1 MPLTLSGE
9 QQQLFDRSLET
20 INKVEGLLVEA
31 KVLFPEFS
39 PDTQILKQ
47 QLANPFSIFICG
59 EFNAGKSSLLNR
71 LNSQDIADVGC
82 LPTTKEIESY
92 QPEDFGGL
100 VFIDSPGTNSIIEQH
115 QELTE
120 NYLQQADIILFV
132 TSVERPLSKSEQD
145 FLTLVDRTWA
155 RKIIVA
161 INKIDLVEEDEAR
174 EIREYVCQ
182 GLGKILAQMPPIFAV
197 SAQTGVGVTEL
208 KNFLLAFLAE
218 EEKIKLKLQGPQ
230 NSLLVYLE
238 QLEQQNQT
246 IQSKLESEK
255 VIFDRTSR
263 RIEERLEEY
272 NLLFG
277 IFRDNIDDLFTQL
290 IEETNNLIDDS
301 TGFLNVLKRKI
312 TKEDDLL
319 EERLAK
325 TLKQI
330 QLDKNLQ
337 EIFQEATSTFLKY
350 RDRIT
355 REAKEDLSTAIEIS
369 EDTIALPAIDT
380 NNLEVD
386 EFAAKIKYAA
396 EEGIEGFWR
405 LGITAAATGFGGQL
419 LFSAASADTTAF
431 LIAGL
436 FGLMSF
442 NALPRQRKKVKAELE
457 QTYRNLQENYT
468 KTLKDTLAAEL
479 NKCLQQFAEVIRP
492 KQEELASKIAAS
504 EAIDKEAETIKA
516 EIYKI
521 TSEVEQLSV
530 ANDRQPTTEDQQ
542 PTTEDQQPTTEDQQP
557 TTEDQQP
564 TTEDQQPTTE
574 DQQPTTEDQ

>member
-20 INKVEGLLVEA
+20 IEKVEGLFVEA
-31 KVLFPEFS
+31 KVLFPDFN
-39 PDTQILKQ
+39 PDTTILKQ

-71 LNSQDIADVGC
+71 LNNQDIADVGF
-82 LPTTKEIESY
+82 LPTTQEIESY
-92 QPEDFGGL
+92 KPEGFGGL

-161 INKIDLVEEDEAR
+161 INKIDLVKEEEAKQ
-174 EIREYVCQ
+174 IREYISD
-182 GLGKILAQMPPIFAV
+182 GLTNILAQMPPVFAI
-197 SAQTGVGVTEL
+197 SAQTGAGMDQL
-208 KNFLLAFLAE
+208 KSFLLAFLAE
-218 EEKIKLKLQGPQ
+218 GEKVKLKLKGPQ

-238 QLEQQNQT
+238 QLEKQNQT

-255 VIFDRTSR
+255 VIFERTSR

-277 IFRDNIDDLFTQL
+277 IFRDNIDDLFSNL
-290 IEETNNLIDDS
+290 IQGTNNLIDDN
-301 TGFLNVLKRKI
+301 TAFLTVLKRRI

-319 EERLAK
+319 EARLAK
-325 TLKQI
+325 TLKEV

-337 EIFQEATSTFLKY
+337 EIFKEATATFLKY
-350 RDRIT
+350 RDRIV
-355 REAKEDLSTAIEIS
+355 REAREDLSTAIDVS
-369 EDTIALPAIDT
+369 DGKVTIPSINTDK
-380 NNLEVD
+380 LEVD
-386 EFAAKIKYAA
+386 DFAAKIKYAA
-396 EEGIEGFWR
+396 EEGLDSFWR

-419 LFSAASADTTAF
+419 LFNAASADTTAF

-442 NALPRQRKKVKAELE
+442 NALPRQRKKVKADLE

-468 KTLKDTLAAEL
+468 KTLKDTLAQEL
-479 NKCLQQFAEVIRP
+479 DQCLQQFANVIRP
-492 KQEELASKIAAS
+492 KQEELTSKIAAS
-504 EAIDKEAETIKA
+504 ELIDQETKTIKA
-516 EIYKI
+516 EITKI
-521 TSEVEQLSV
+521 TTEVESLSL
-530 ANDRQPTTEDQQ
+530 DS
-542 PTTEDQQPTTEDQQP
+542 
-557 TTEDQQP
+557 
-564 TTEDQQPTTE
+564 
-574 DQQPTTEDQ
+574 

>member
-9 QQQLFDRSLET
+9 QQQLFDRSLAT
-20 INKVEGLLVEA
+20 IEKVEGLFVEA
-31 KVLFPEFS
+31 KVLFPGFN
-39 PDTQILKQ
+39 PDTAILKQ

-71 LNSQDIADVGC
+71 LNSQDIADVGF
-82 LPTTKEIESY
+82 LPTTQEIESY
-92 QPEDFGGL
+92 KPEGFGGL

-145 FLTLVDRTWA
+145 FLSLVDRTWA

-161 INKIDLVEEDEAR
+161 INKIDLVKEDEAKQ
-174 EIREYVCQ
+174 IREYISQ
-182 GLGKILAQMPPIFAV
+182 GLSGILTEMPPVFTI
-197 SAQTGVGVTEL
+197 SAQTGAGMDEL
-208 KNFLLAFLAE
+208 KSFLLAFLADG
-218 EEKIKLKLQGPQ
+218 EKVKLKLKGPQ

-238 QLEQQNQT
+238 QLEQQNET
-246 IQSKLESEK
+246 IKGKLESEK
-255 VIFDRTSR
+255 TIFDRTSR

-277 IFRDNIDDLFTQL
+277 IFRDNIDDLFD
-290 IEETNNLIDDS
+290 NLIQGTNTLIDENTS
-301 TGFLNVLKRKI
+301 FLSVLKRRI

-325 TLKQI
+325 TLKEV

-337 EIFQEATSTFLKY
+337 EIFKEATATFLKY
-350 RDRIT
+350 RDRIV
-355 REAKEDLSTAIEIS
+355 REAKEDLSTAIDVS
-369 EDTIALPAIDT
+369 EGALAIPPVNTDK
-380 NNLEVD
+380 LEVN

-396 EEGIEGFWR
+396 EEGLDSFWR

-419 LFSAASADTTAF
+419 LFDATSADATAF

-442 NALPRQRKKVKAELE
+442 NALPRQRKKVKADLE

-468 KTLKDTLAAEL
+468 KTLKDSLAAEL
-479 NKCLQQFAEVIRP
+479 DKCLQQFANVIRP
-492 KQEELASKIAAS
+492 KQEELTGKIERS
-504 EAIDKEAETIKA
+504 ESIERETGTIKT
-516 EIYKI
+516 EINKL
-521 TSEVEQLSV
+521 TKEVEELSF
-530 ANDRQPTTEDQQ
+530 DG
-542 PTTEDQQPTTEDQQP
+542 
-557 TTEDQQP
+557 
-564 TTEDQQPTTE
+564 
-574 DQQPTTEDQ
+574 

>member
-1 MPLTLSGE
+1 MSLTLSGE

-20 INKVEGLLVEA
+20 IKKVEGLFVEA
-31 KVLFPEFS
+31 KVLFPGFN
-39 PDTQILKQ
+39 PDTAILKQ

-59 EFNAGKSSLLNR
+59 EFNAGKSSLLNQ
-71 LNSQDIADVGC
+71 LNNQDIADVGF
-82 LPTTKEIESY
+82 LPTTQEIESY
-92 QPEDFGGL
+92 KPEGFGGL

-161 INKIDLVEEDEAR
+161 INKIDLVKENEAKQ
-174 EIREYVCQ
+174 IREYISE
-182 GLGKILAQMPPIFAV
+182 GLSKILAEMPPVFAI
-197 SAQTGVGVTEL
+197 SAQTGAGIDEL
-208 KNFLLAFLAE
+208 KSFLLAFLADG
-218 EEKIKLKLQGPQ
+218 EKVKLKLKGPQ

-238 QLEQQNQT
+238 QLEQQNQSV
-246 IQSKLESEK
+246 QSKLESEK

-277 IFRDNIDDLFTQL
+277 IFRDNIDDLFDNL
-290 IEETNNLIDDS
+290 IEGTNTLIDENTS
-301 TGFLNVLKRKI
+301 FLTVLKRRI

-325 TLKQI
+325 TLKEV

-337 EIFQEATSTFLKY
+337 EIFREATSTFLKY
-350 RDRIT
+350 RDRIV
-355 REAKEDLSTAIEIS
+355 REAKEDLSTAIDVS
-369 EDTIALPAIDT
+369 EGALTIPPINTERLD
-380 NNLEVD
+380 VD
-386 EFAAKIKYAA
+386 DFAGKIKHAA
-396 EEGIEGFWR
+396 EEGLDSFWR

-419 LFSAASADTTAF
+419 LFSAASADATAF

-442 NALPRQRKKVKAELE
+442 NALPRQRKKVKADLE

-468 KTLKDTLAAEL
+468 KTLKDSLAAEL
-479 NKCLQQFAEVIRP
+479 NKCLQQFADIIRP
-492 KQEELASKIAAS
+492 KQEELTNKIAAS
-504 EAIDKEAETIKA
+504 QTIDKETATIKE
-516 EIYKI
+516 EITKI
-521 TSEVEQLSV
+521 TKDVEELRVS
-530 ANDRQPTTEDQQ
+530 NN
-542 PTTEDQQPTTEDQQP
+542 
-557 TTEDQQP
+557 
-564 TTEDQQPTTE
+564 
-574 DQQPTTEDQ
+574 

>member
-9 QQQLFDRSLET
+9 QQQLFDRSLAT
-20 INKVEGLLVEA
+20 IDKVEGLFVEA
-31 KVLFPEFS
+31 KVLFPEFN

-59 EFNAGKSSLLNR
+59 EFNAGKSSLLNQ
-71 LNSQDIADVGC
+71 LNNQDIASVGF
-82 LPTTKEIESY
+82 LPTTQEIESY
-92 QPEDFGGL
+92 QPEGFGGL

-161 INKIDLVEEDEAR
+161 INKIDLVKENEAKQ
-174 EIREYVCQ
+174 IREYVSE
-182 GLGKILAQMPPIFAV
+182 GLSKILAEKPPVFAI
-197 SAQTGVGVTEL
+197 SAQTGAGIDEL

-218 EEKIKLKLQGPQ
+218 GEKVKLKLKGPQ

-238 QLEQQNQT
+238 QLEKQNQV
-246 IQSKLESEK
+246 IQAKLDSEK

-277 IFRDNIDDLFTQL
+277 IFRDNIDDLFSKL
-290 IEETNNLIDDS
+290 IRETDKLIDDS
-301 TGFLNVLKRKI
+301 TGFLTVLKRRI

-325 TLKQI
+325 TLKDI

-337 EIFQEATSTFLKY
+337 DIFKEATSTFLKY
-350 RDRIT
+350 RDRIV
-355 REAKEDLSTAIEIS
+355 REAKEDLATAITIS
-369 EDTIALPAIDT
+369 EGGLTIPPINTDK
-380 NNLEVD
+380 LEVD
-386 EFAAKIKYAA
+386 DFAAKIKYAA
-396 EEGIEGFWR
+396 EEGLDSFWR

-419 LFSAASADTTAF
+419 LFNAASADATAF
-431 LIAGL
+431 LLAGL

-442 NALPRQRKKVKAELE
+442 NALPRQRQKVKVELE

-468 KTLKDTLAAEL
+468 QTLKDALAAEL
-479 NKCLQQFAEVIRP
+479 NKCLQQFADVIRP
-492 KQEELASKIAAS
+492 KQEELTQKIATS
-504 EAIDKEAETIKA
+504 ESINQEVNTIKT
-516 EIYKI
+516 EIAKLS
-521 TSEVEQLSV
+521 SEVEQL
-530 ANDRQPTTEDQQ
+530 AINN
-542 PTTEDQQPTTEDQQP
+542 
-557 TTEDQQP
+557 
-564 TTEDQQPTTE
+564 
-574 DQQPTTEDQ
+574 

>member
-1 MPLTLSGE
+1 MALTLSEE

-20 INKVEGLLVEA
+20 IDKVEGLFVEA
-31 KVLFPEFS
+31 KVLFPEFN
-39 PDTQILKQ
+39 PDTKILKQ
-47 QLANPFSIFICG
+47 QLTNPFSIFICG
-59 EFNAGKSSLLNR
+59 EFNAGKSSLLNQ
-71 LNSQDIADVGC
+71 LNNQDIADVGF

-92 QPEDFGGL
+92 KPEGFGGL

-161 INKIDLVEEDEAR
+161 INKIDLVTEDEAR
-174 EIREYVCQ
+174 QIREYVSE
-182 GLGKILAQMPPIFAV
+182 GLSEILAQMPPVFTI
-197 SAQTGVGVTEL
+197 SSQTGAGIDEL
-208 KNFLLAFLAE
+208 KSFLLAFLAE
-218 EEKIKLKLQGPQ
+218 GEKVKLKLKGPQ

-238 QLEQQNQT
+238 QLEQQNQAL
-246 IQSKLESEK
+246 QSKLETEK
-255 VIFDRTSR
+255 SIFDRTSG

-277 IFRDNIDDLFTQL
+277 IFRDNIDDLFTEL
-290 IEETNNLIDDS
+290 IQQTNSLIDDS
-301 TGFLNVLKRKI
+301 TGFLTVLKRRI

-325 TLKQI
+325 TLKEV

-337 EIFQEATSTFLKY
+337 EIFKEATSTFLKY
-350 RDRIT
+350 RDRIV
-355 REAKEDLSTAIEIS
+355 REAKEDLSTAIDIS
-369 EDTIALPAIDT
+369 EGTLTLPPINT
-380 NNLEVD
+380 NKLEVD

-396 EEGIEGFWR
+396 EEGIDSFWR

-419 LFSAASADTTAF
+419 LFSATSADATAF
-431 LIAGL
+431 LIAGF

-468 KTLKDTLAAEL
+468 ETLKETLAAEL
-479 NKCLQQFAEVIRP
+479 NKCLQQFADVIRP
-492 KQEELASKIAAS
+492 KQEELTKKIAAS
-504 EAIDKEAETIKA
+504 ESINQEAETFKA
-516 EIYKI
+516 EIAKI
-521 TSEVEQLSV
+521 TTEVEQLS
-530 ANDRQPTTEDQQ
+530 ATNDQ
-542 PTTEDQQPTTEDQQP
+542 
-557 TTEDQQP
+557 
-564 TTEDQQPTTE
+564 
-574 DQQPTTEDQ
+574 

>member
-20 INKVEGLLVEA
+20 IEKVEGLFVEA
-31 KVLFPEFS
+31 KVLFPDFN
-39 PDTQILKQ
+39 PDTTILKR

-59 EFNAGKSSLLNR
+59 EFNAGKSSLLNQ
-71 LNSQDIADVGC
+71 LNNQNIADVGF
-82 LPTTKEIESY
+82 LPTTQEIESY
-92 QPEDFGGL
+92 KPEGFGGL

-161 INKIDLVEEDEAR
+161 INKIDLVKENEAKQ
-174 EIREYVCQ
+174 IREYISE
-182 GLGKILAQMPPIFAV
+182 GLTHILAEMPPVFAI
-197 SAQTGVGVTEL
+197 SAQTGAGMDEL
-208 KNFLLAFLAE
+208 KSFLLAFLAE
-218 EEKIKLKLQGPQ
+218 GEKVKLKLKGPQ

-238 QLEQQNQT
+238 QLEKQNQA

-277 IFRDNIDDLFTQL
+277 IFKDNIDDLFTNL
-290 IEETNNLIDDS
+290 IEGTNSLIDDNTS
-301 TGFLNVLKRKI
+301 FLTVLKRRI

-325 TLKQI
+325 TLKEV

-337 EIFQEATSTFLKY
+337 EIFKEATATFIKY
-350 RDRIT
+350 RDRIV
-355 REAKEDLSTAIEIS
+355 REAKEDLSTAITIS
-369 EDTIALPAIDT
+369 DGALAIPPINT
-380 NNLEVD
+380 EKLEVD
-386 EFAAKIKYAA
+386 DFAAKIKNAA
-396 EEGIEGFWR
+396 EEGLDSFWR

-419 LFSAASADTTAF
+419 LFNAASADATAF

-442 NALPRQRKKVKAELE
+442 NALPRQRKKVKADLE

-479 NKCLQQFAEVIRP
+479 NKCLQQFADVIRP
-492 KQEELASKIAAS
+492 KQEELSSQIAAS
-504 EAIDKEAETIKA
+504 ELIEKETKTMKE
-516 EIYKI
+516 EITKI
-521 TSEVEQLSV
+521 TTEVEELSIS
-530 ANDRQPTTEDQQ
+530 N
-542 PTTEDQQPTTEDQQP
+542 
-557 TTEDQQP
+557 
-564 TTEDQQPTTE
+564 
-574 DQQPTTEDQ
+574 